1 MVKRGGLEEMCH
13 LLVLV
18 AREEEARLA
27 NAPELPG
34 LAPADADAPDLGSG
48 PRAGAPGAA
57 AHPPCPALAGPEPA
71 GARQRCGLVRA
82 PTLHAARHLQTG
94 QP

>member
-34 LAPADADAPDLGSG
+34 LAPADADAPDLGG
-48 PRAGAPGAA
+48 APRAGAPRRPSARPAPPSPGRSLRAPGDAA
-57 AHPPCPALAGPEPA
+57 AWFSRQPC
-71 GARQRCGLVRA
+71 
-82 PTLHAARHLQTG
+82 T
-94 QP
+94 